1 MSRMKVA
8 VVGAGSW
15 GTTVA
20 ALASASADTVV
31 WARRPE
37 LADELDREH
46 TNSAYLPGFTLPDAL
61 RATSD
66 LAAAVGGADVVVMG
80 VPSHGFRE
88 IAAAAAP
95 HVRQGVPILS
105 LAKGLEAGTQLRMS
119 EVAAQEL
126 PGHPVGVLTGP
137 NLAAEV
143 LAGHPAASVIA
154 FADEAVATELQQL
167 FTGPTLRI
175 YTNPDLVGCEVAGV
189 VKNVIA
195 IAAGMCDGMG
205 FGDNSKA
212 TLITRGLA
220 EMARLGIA
228 MGAKA
233 LTFGGLAALGDLV
246 ATCASARS
254 RNNSV
259 GRALGEGRRIEEIV
273 GAMNMVAEGVKSSPS
288 VVELARRHRVEMPIV
303 EQVADVCA
311 GTIDA
316 RTALTR
322 LMTRASKSER
332 L

>member
-1 MSRMKVA
+1 MKIA
-8 VVGAGSW
+8 VIGAGSW

-20 ALASASADTVV
+20 ALASASADTVL
-31 WARRPE
+31 WARRPD
-37 LADELDREH
+37 LADELDLAH
-46 TNSAYLPGFTLPDAL
+46 TNSAYLPGFTLPAAL

-66 LAAAVGGADVVVMG
+66 LAAAVTGADVVVMG

-88 IAAAAAP
+88 IIAAAAP
-95 HVRQGVPILS
+95 HIGDGVPVVS
-105 LAKGLEAGTQLRMS
+105 LAKGLEQGTQLRMT
-119 EVAAQEL
+119 EVAAEEL

-143 LAGHPAASVIA
+143 LAGQPAASVIA
-154 FADEAVATELQQL
+154 FADEAVAADLQDL
-167 FTGPTLRI
+167 LGAPTLRI
-175 YTNPDLVGCEVAGV
+175 YTNPDVVGCEVAGV

-233 LTFGGLAALGDLV
+233 LTFGGLAGLGDLV

-259 GRALGEGRRIEEIV
+259 GRALGEGRRIEEILA
-273 GAMNMVAEGVKSSPS
+273 AMNMVAEGVKSSPS
-288 VVELARRHRVEMPIV
+288 VVELARRHGVEMPIV
-303 EQVADVCA
+303 EQVAEVCA
-311 GTIDA
+311 GRSDA
-316 RTALTR
+316 RTALAT
-322 LMTRASKSER
+322 LMTRARKSER
-332 L
+332 LF

>member
-1 MSRMKVA
+1 VNVV

-20 ALASASADTVV
+20 ALTSAAAHTVL

-37 LADELDREH
+37 LAAEIEGSH
-46 TNSAYLPGFTLPDAL
+46 TNSTYLPGFALPPAL

-66 LAAAVGGADVVVMG
+66 LAVAVAGADVVVMG

-95 HVRQGVPILS
+95 HVRPGIPVVS
-105 LAKGLEAGTQLRMS
+105 LAKGLEQGTQLRMS
-119 EVAAQEL
+119 EVLAAEL

-143 LAGHPAASVIA
+143 LAGHPAASVVA
-154 FADEAVATELQQL
+154 FADQSVAADLQAL
-167 FTGPTLRI
+167 MGGPTLRI
-175 YTNPDLVGCEVAGV
+175 YTNPDVVGCELAGV

-220 EMARLGIA
+220 EMARLGVA
-228 MGAKA
+228 MGGEPA
-233 LTFGGLAALGDLV
+233 TFAGLAGMGDLI

-259 GRALGEGRRIEEIV
+259 GRALGEGRQIGEIV
-273 GAMNMVAEGVKSSPS
+273 AAMNMVAEGVKSSPS
-288 VVELARRHRVEMPIV
+288 VLALARRHGVEMPIA
-303 EQVADVCA
+303 EQVAAVCA
-311 GTIDA
+311 GDTDA
-316 RTALTR
+316 RTALTT
-322 LMTRASKSER
+322 LMTRASRSE